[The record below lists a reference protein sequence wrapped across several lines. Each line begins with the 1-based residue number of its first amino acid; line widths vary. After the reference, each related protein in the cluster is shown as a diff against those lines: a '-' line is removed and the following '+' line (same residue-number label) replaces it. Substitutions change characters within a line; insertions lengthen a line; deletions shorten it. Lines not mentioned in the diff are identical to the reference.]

1 MTDQSIRDLKDAI
14 FCQEGP
20 SPELLIGLAPFLTEP
35 LLSRAIAVA
44 NAVTDPY
51 QRALILLALA
61 GSVHISDARR
71 KSLVKA
77 ALNAANEISSRPK
90 KIQVL
95 EKIQPLAYGKDL
107 RLVEAQLEQ
116 EQEQEDLME
125 IAIEKDLKF
134 ESSQSIDPGKLEWPS
149 KGILVGGDT
158 AAKDPDPNKHQR
170 IIKKMESEETKSPL
184 TEQIAAMGEDERS
197 DLAREAL
204 ARMQTRTVNTGFA
217 PSLEADSPLNPRT
230 PLEPGQTYCFW
241 LDIGR
246 PTLHSIETTPA
257 TIPDYVPA
265 KARLVVAIFPFEGEI
280 EITPGADV
288 GELELQ
294 EDGTARVLRQPD
306 PAIQAVSDRDILD
319 RSLLFPVRAPA
330 KEGTFRLRCN
340 IYYQQ
345 ILIQSRLVRATVA
358 GDGLLRDGAL
368 QSRVDYALSHT
379 LWADHL
385 EGLAPHRLSILM
397 NSNGDGTHTL
407 SFLGAEGEEL
417 FKNSAVIPATELK
430 LPIENARKALWK
442 ASWGEEKP
450 WKEGGGQIYRY
461 LDRLDANSDLKRL
474 EEDLISLTRRGYLLY
489 DAIIDKFTKSL
500 SKSDEL
506 ARLMLN
512 PGMVQVAIRDSPTQ
526 ILPAALFYDYPLD
539 VQADGHKL
547 CEAFVAALNSSMP
560 LEKAP
565 CFNGLCPHSKRD
577 ASGNPDGYVCPSG
590 FWGFRH
596 RLGFPTSLP
605 EGRDV
610 PSEIL
615 MDGGPQLVVGV
626 ATNLDRLDG
635 HMRALREIRTDIS
648 WHYSEKRQ
656 DILDNLK
663 SKKSHLVYFYCH
675 GGVTANN
682 VPYLQVGDGTGNDF
696 IDGSNLRAYGV
707 NWVGPQPLVFINGC
721 HTTALD
727 PESAINLVAK
737 FVFAGSAGVIGTETT
752 IFEPLACSFAE
763 ACLVDFLKDKSSI
776 GDAIRTARL
785 KLLKECNPLGLIY
798 TPFVLPSLHVR
809 ENGEVG

>member
-1 MTDQSIRDLKDAI
+1 MTGESIKDLKEVI

-20 SPELLIGLAPFLTEP
+20 SPELLIDLAPFLTEP

-51 QRALILLALA
+51 HRALILLALA
-61 GSVHISDARR
+61 GSDHISDARR
-71 KSLVKA
+71 KTLVKA
-77 ALNAANEISSRPK
+77 AFNAANEISSRPK

-95 EKIQPLAYGKDL
+95 EKIQKLAFGKDL

-116 EQEQEDLME
+116 EQEQDQEALPC
-125 IAIEKDLKF
+125 IAIEKNIEY
-134 ESSQSIDPGKLEWPS
+134 ESWHSIDRGKLEWPS

-158 AAKDPDPNKHQR
+158 AAKDPDSPGREHEKR
-170 IIKKMESEETKSPL
+170 RKLGEETKSLL
-184 TEQIAAMGEDERS
+184 TEKIASLGEDERGN
-197 DLAREAL
+197 LVREAL
-204 ARMQTRTVNTGFA
+204 ARLQTRTVNTGFA
-217 PSLEADSPLNPRT
+217 PSVEADSPLDPKT
-230 PLEPGQTYCFW
+230 PLLPAQSYCFW
-241 LDIGR
+241 LDIGL
-246 PTLHSIETTPA
+246 PTLHSIEITPA
-257 TIPDYVPA
+257 TIPDYVPP
-265 KARLVVAIFPFEGEI
+265 KARLVVAIFPFDGEI

-306 PAIQAVSDRDILD
+306 PTVQTVSDRDILD
-319 RSLLFPVRAPA
+319 RRLLFPVRAPA
-330 KEGTFRLRCN
+330 KEGIFRLRCN

-345 ILIQSRLVRATVA
+345 ILIQSRLVKATVA

-368 QSRVDYALSHT
+368 QSQIDYALSHT

-385 EGLAPHRLSILM
+385 RGLAPQRLSILL

-407 SFLGAEGEEL
+407 SFLGAKGVEL

-450 WKEGGGQIYRY
+450 WKEGGGQTYRY
-461 LDRLDANSDLKRL
+461 LNSSEANIGRL
-474 EEDLISLTRRGYLLY
+474 EEDLISLAIRGYLLY
-489 DAIIDKFTKSL
+489 DAIIDKFSKSG
-500 SKSDEL
+500 SRSDEL

-539 VQADGHKL
+539 TQADGHKL
-547 CEAFVAALNSSMP
+547 CEAFVAALNSSTP

-565 CFNGLCPHSKRD
+565 CFNGSCPHSKRD
-577 ASGNPDGYVCPSG
+577 ASGKPDGYVCPSG

-596 RLGFPTSLP
+596 SLGFPTSLP

-610 PSEIL
+610 PPEIV
-615 MDGGPQLVVGV
+615 MDEGPQLVVGV
-626 ATNLDRLDG
+626 ATNLDRLEM
-635 HMRALREIRTDIS
+635 HMKALREIRTDIG
-648 WHYSEKRQ
+648 WHYSENRQ
-656 DILDNLK
+656 EILDNLK
-663 SKKSHLVYFYCH
+663 KSKSHLVYFYCH
-675 GGVTANN
+675 GGVTANS
-682 VPYLQVGDGTGNDF
+682 VPYLQVGDGKGNDF
-696 IDGSNLRAYGV
+696 IDGSNLRAFNV
-707 NWVGPQPLVFINGC
+707 TWVGPQPLVFINGC

-727 PESAINLVAK
+727 PEMAINLVAK
-737 FVFAGSAGVIGTETT
+737 FISAGSAGVIGTETT
-752 IFEPLACSFAE
+752 IFEPLACTFAE
-763 ACLVDFLKDKSSI
+763 ACLGEFLKDKSSI

-798 TPFVLPSLHVR
+798 TPFVIPSLHVK
-809 ENGEVG
+809 ETEK